1 MIQET
6 FQEAT
11 QGTDQKEIKTRQRY
25 KMVCIDL
32 DGTLLDANH
41 VVSDV
46 NLEALKKATKQG
58 VKIVIATGRPY
69 FNAKEHAHLFD
80 KKAYVI
86 GSNGAIAMD
95 SDSGK
100 KIHHET
106 LTKQQVQSLL
116 DFAYAN
122 NMPPTFY
129 TPDRIYIAGL
139 KNYLMHF
146 YFTHKSKKGGLG
158 QERIKDQVTFVSSQ
172 KAWKK
177 YIHLE
182 FDKMVMYQFNS
193 EMAKVKLKAL
203 QSKKDFEVALTMDFC
218 LEVTRKGVSKGVAV
232 AVLAKHLGILP
243 EEVIAIGD
251 SENDMTMVAF
261 AGLGVAMDNGI
272 ESLKKIAQVVAPN
285 HNDPVKPGVAHI
297 IEQYVLD

>member
-1 MIQET
+1 MIQEATQET
-6 FQEAT
+6 FQE
-11 QGTDQKEIKTRQRY
+11 KVKTKQRY

-41 VVSDV
+41 TVSNA

-69 FNAKEHAHLFD
+69 FNAKAHAHLFD

-116 DFAYAN
+116 DFAYAS
-122 NMPPTFY
+122 NMPPTLY
-129 TPDRIYIAGL
+129 TPDRMYIAGL

-146 YFTHKSKKGGLG
+146 YFTYKSKKSGIG
-158 QERIKDQVTFVSSQ
+158 QERVKDQVTFVPSK

-177 YIHLE
+177 YEHLE
-182 FDKMVMYQFNS
+182 FDKMVMYQFNQ
-193 EMAKVKLKAL
+193 EMAKVKLKEL
-203 QSKKDFEVALTMDFC
+203 QSKKDFEVALTMNFC
-218 LEVTRKGVSKGVAV
+218 MEVTRKGVSKGVAV
-232 AVLAKHLGILP
+232 AALAKHLGILQ

-251 SENDMTMVAF
+251 SENDMTMVAY

-272 ESLKKIAQVVAPN
+272 EGLKKIAQVVAPH

-297 IEQYVLD
+297 IEKYVLD